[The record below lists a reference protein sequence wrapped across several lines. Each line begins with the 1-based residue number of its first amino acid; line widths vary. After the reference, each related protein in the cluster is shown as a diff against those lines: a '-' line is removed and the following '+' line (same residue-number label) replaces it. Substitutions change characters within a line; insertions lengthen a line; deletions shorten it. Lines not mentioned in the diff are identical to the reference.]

1 VRSRTR
7 IIAAAAAVS
16 AAVAAGSGVA
26 VAASSGGTPAAH
38 ARSTSATVKGG
49 NAAKAGH
56 DAMVAVVARDLH
68 RSTAQ
73 VSAALAP
80 LFAAGHADPDSPVFA
95 AAARSLGVSTQGLI
109 AALTHA
115 KLSLAGP
122 AATKQGPAGTK
133 QGPAGTKQGTAGTKA
148 GAAADKAGHDAMAAS
163 VASELHLGVARVSAA
178 LAPLFAAGGAEPDSP
193 LLQAAARDLGVSAQ
207 QLNTA
212 LVHAKQS
219 LASASQ
225 P

>member
-1 VRSRTR
+1 MRSRTR
-7 IIAAAAAVS
+7 IIAAAAAIS

-26 VAASSGGTPAAH
+26 VAASAGGKPAH
-38 ARSTSATVKGG
+38 ASTTSATGKGG
-49 NAAKAGH
+49 NAATAGH

-80 LFAAGHADPDSPVFA
+80 IFAAGHADPNSPVFA

-122 AATKQGPAGTK
+122 GATKQGPAS
-133 QGPAGTKQGTAGTKA
+133 TKQGTAGTKA

-163 VASELHLGVARVSAA
+163 VASELHLAVARVSAA

>member
-1 VRSRTR
+1 MRSRTR

-26 VAASSGGTPAAH
+26 VAASEGGTPAAH

-73 VSAALAP
+73 VSTALAP
-80 LFAAGHADPDSPVFA
+80 LFAAGHADPDSPVLA

-122 AATKQGPAGTK
+122 AATKQGPAS
-133 QGPAGTKQGTAGTKA
+133 TKQGTAGTKA

>member
-26 VAASSGGTPAAH
+26 VAASDGGTPAAH
-38 ARSTSATVKGG
+38 AHTTPATAKGG
-49 NAAKAGH
+49 NAARAGH

-68 RSTAQ
+68 RSTAE

-80 LFAAGHADPDSPVFA
+80 LFAAGHADPDSPVLA

-122 AATKQGPAGTK
+122 AAT

-148 GAAADKAGHDAMAAS
+148 GAAADKAGHDALAAS
-163 VASELHLGVARVSAA
+163 VASELHLAVARVSTA

-219 LASASQ
+219 LASTRQ

>member
-16 AAVAAGSGVA
+16 AVVAAGSGVA
-26 VAASSGGTPAAH
+26 VAASAGGKPAAH
-38 ARSTSATVKGG
+38 AHTTSATVKGG

-56 DAMVAVVARDLH
+56 NAMVAVVARDLH
-68 RSTAQ
+68 LSTAR
-73 VSAALAP
+73 VAAALAP
-80 LFAAGHADPDSPVFA
+80 LFAAGHADPDSPVLA

-122 AATKQGPAGTK
+122 VGAKQDPAS
-133 QGPAGTKQGTAGTKA
+133 TKA
-148 GAAADKAGHDAMAAS
+148 GTAADKAGHDAMVAT
-163 VASELHLGVARVSAA
+163 VASDLHLSTAQVSAA
-178 LAPLFAAGGAEPDSP
+178 LAPLFAAGRADTESP
-193 LLQAAARDLGVSAQ
+193 LFKAAARSLGVSAQ

-219 LASASQ
+219 LARAR
-225 P
+225 

>member
-16 AAVAAGSGVA
+16 AVVAAGSGVA

-38 ARSTSATVKGG
+38 AHTTSAT
-49 NAAKAGH
+49 AATAKAGH

-68 RSTAQ
+68 RSTAR
-73 VSAALAP
+73 VAAALAP
-80 LFAAGHADPDSPVFA
+80 IFAAGHADPDSPAFA

-115 KLSLAGP
+115 KESLAG
-122 AATKQGPAGTK
+122 AAGTRQGPG
-133 QGPAGTKQGTAGTKA
+133 GSTAGSS
-148 GAAADKAGHDAMAAS
+148 ADKAGHDAMVAT
-163 VASELHLGVARVSAA
+163 VASDLHLAVARVSAA
-178 LAPLFAAGGAEPDSP
+178 LAPLFAAGRAEPDSS
-193 LLQAAARDLGVSAQ
+193 LLKAAARDLGVSVQ

>member
-1 VRSRTR
+1 MRSRTR

-122 AATKQGPAGTK
+122 AATKQGPAS
-133 QGPAGTKQGTAGTKA
+133 TKQGTAGTKA

>member
-122 AATKQGPAGTK
+122 AATKQGPAS
-133 QGPAGTKQGTAGTKA
+133 TKQGTAGTKA

>member
-1 VRSRTR
+1 MRHRTR

-26 VAASSGGTPAAH
+26 VAASAGGKPAAP
-38 ARSTSATVKGG
+38 ATTTSATARGG
-49 NAAKAGH
+49 HAARAGH
-56 DAMVAVVARDLH
+56 DAMVAVVAQDLH
-68 RSTAQ
+68 LSSARVA
-73 VSAALAP
+73 AALAP
-80 LFAAGHADPDSPVFA
+80 LFAAGHADPDSPVLA

-133 QGPAGTKQGTAGTKA
+133 AGTAAG
-148 GAAADKAGHDAMAAS
+148 KAGHDAMVAT
-163 VASELHLGVARVSAA
+163 VASNLHLAVAQVSAA
-178 LAPLFAAGGAEPDSP
+178 LAPLFAAGHADTESP
-193 LLQAAARDLGVSAQ
+193 LFKAAARALGVSPQ

>member
-1 VRSRTR
+1 MRSRTR

-26 VAASSGGTPAAH
+26 VAASEGGTPAAH
-38 ARSTSATVKGG
+38 AHSTAATVKGG

-68 RSTAQ
+68 RNTAQ

-80 LFAAGHADPDSPVFA
+80 LFAAGHADPDSPVLA

-122 AATKQGPAGTK
+122 AGIKQGPAGTK
-133 QGPAGTKQGTAGTKA
+133 QGPAGTKA

-163 VASELHLGVARVSAA
+163 VASELHLAVARVSAA
-178 LAPLFAAGGAEPDSP
+178 LAPLFAAGGAAPDSP
-193 LLQAAARDLGVSAQ
+193 VLSAAARSLGVSTQ
-207 QLNTA
+207 QLSAA

-219 LASASQ
+219 LARASQ

>member
-80 LFAAGHADPDSPVFA
+80 LFAAGHADPGSPVLA

-115 KLSLAGP
+115 KESLAGAVGTRP
-122 AATKQGPAGTK
+122 DPGGAKARAKAAAGS
-133 QGPAGTKQGTAGTKA
+133 
-148 GAAADKAGHDAMAAS
+148 AADKAGHDAMAAS
-163 VASELHLGVARVSAA
+163 VARELNLSTARVSAA

-193 LLQAAARDLGVSAQ
+193 LLTAAARYLGVSAQ

-219 LASASQ
+219 LASTS
-225 P
+225 

>member
-1 VRSRTR
+1 MSTGTTTS
-7 IIAAAAAVS
+7 AAAAAFAAAMDAGS
-16 AAVAAGSGVA
+16 GAAVAASAGGS
-26 VAASSGGTPAAH
+26 PAAH
-38 ARSTSATVKGG
+38 ASTASATVKGG
-49 NAAKAGH
+49 SAARAGH

-80 LFAAGHADPDSPVFA
+80 LFAAGHADPDSPVLA

-115 KLSLAGP
+115 KLSLASP
-122 AATKQGPAGTK
+122 AATKQGLAAIK
-133 QGPAGTKQGTAGTKA
+133 QGPAGTKA
-148 GAAADKAGHDAMAAS
+148 GAAADKAGHAAMAAS
-163 VASELHLGVARVSAA
+163 VASELHLAVARVSAA

-212 LVHAKQS
+212 LEHAKQS

>member
-1 VRSRTR
+1 MRSRTR

-16 AAVAAGSGVA
+16 AVVATGSGVA
-26 VAASSGGTPAAH
+26 VAASEGGTPAAH
-38 ARSTSATVKGG
+38 AHSTSATVKGG

-80 LFAAGHADPDSPVFA
+80 LFAAGHAYPDSPVLA

-122 AATKQGPAGTK
+122 AATKQGPAATK
-133 QGPAGTKQGTAGTKA
+133 QGPAGTKA

-163 VASELHLGVARVSAA
+163 VASELHLAVARVSAA

>member
-133 QGPAGTKQGTAGTKA
+133 QGTAGTKA

-193 LLQAAARDLGVSAQ
+193 LLQAAARGLGVSAQ

>member
-7 IIAAAAAVS
+7 ITAAAAAVS
-16 AAVAAGSGVA
+16 AVVAAGSGVA

-38 ARSTSATVKGG
+38 AHTATATAKGG
-49 NAAKAGH
+49 NAARAGH
-56 DAMVAVVARDLH
+56 DAMVAAVARELN

-80 LFAAGHADPDSPVFA
+80 LFAAGHADPGSPVLA
-95 AAARSLGVSTQGLI
+95 AAARTLGVSTQGLI

-115 KLSLAGP
+115 KESLAGAVGTRP
-122 AATKQGPAGTK
+122 DPGGAKARAKAAAGS
-133 QGPAGTKQGTAGTKA
+133 
-148 GAAADKAGHDAMAAS
+148 AADKAGHDAMAAS
-163 VASELHLGVARVSAA
+163 VARELNLSTARVSAA

-193 LLQAAARDLGVSAQ
+193 LLTAAARDLGVSAQ

-219 LASASQ
+219 LASTS
-225 P
+225 

>member
-16 AAVAAGSGVA
+16 AAVAAGSSAA
-26 VAASSGGTPAAH
+26 VAASAGGKPSAH
-38 ARSTSATVKGG
+38 ATTTSASTARGG
-49 NAAKAGH
+49 PAAKAGH
-56 DAMVAVVARDLH
+56 DAMVAVVARDL
-68 RSTAQ
+68 RLDAAR
-73 VSAALAP
+73 VAAALAP
-80 LFAAGHADPDSPVFA
+80 IFAAGHADPDSPALA

-122 AATKQGPAGTK
+122 AATKQGPAS
-133 QGPAGTKQGTAGTKA
+133 TKQGTAGTKA

>member
-122 AATKQGPAGTK
+122 AATR

-193 LLQAAARDLGVSAQ
+193 LLQAAARGLGVSAQ

>member
-133 QGPAGTKQGTAGTKA
+133 QGTAGTQA
-148 GAAADKAGHDAMAAS
+148 GAAADKAGPDAMAAS
-163 VASELHLGVARVSAA
+163 GASELHLGVARVSAA

-193 LLQAAARDLGVSAQ
+193 LLQAAARGLGVSAQ

>member
-1 VRSRTR
+1 MRSRTR

-73 VSAALAP
+73 VSTALAP
-80 LFAAGHADPDSPVFA
+80 LFAAGHADPDSPVLA

-122 AATKQGPAGTK
+122 AATKQGPAS
-133 QGPAGTKQGTAGTKA
+133 TKQGTAGTKA
-148 GAAADKAGHDAMAAS
+148 GTAADKAGHDAMAAS

-193 LLQAAARDLGVSAQ
+193 LLHAAARDLGVSAQ

>member
-1 VRSRTR
+1 MRSRTR

-16 AAVAAGSGVA
+16 AVVAAGSGVA
-26 VAASSGGTPAAH
+26 VAASEGGTPAAH
-38 ARSTSATVKGG
+38 AHTTPATVKGG

-80 LFAAGHADPDSPVFA
+80 LFAAGHAYPDSPVLA

-122 AATKQGPAGTK
+122 AGTK
-133 QGPAGTKQGTAGTKA
+133 QGPAGTKAGT
-148 GAAADKAGHDAMAAS
+148 AADKAGHDAMVAT
-163 VASELHLGVARVSAA
+163 VASDLHLAVAQVSAA
-178 LAPLFAAGGAEPDSP
+178 LAPLFAAGHADTESP
-193 LLQAAARDLGVSAQ
+193 LFKAAARSLGVSAQ

-219 LASASQ
+219 LASTSQ

>member
-1 VRSRTR
+1 MRSRTR

-80 LFAAGHADPDSPVFA
+80 LFAAGHADPDSPVLA

-115 KLSLAGP
+115 KESLAGP
-122 AATKQGPAGTK
+122 AATK

-163 VASELHLGVARVSAA
+163 VASELHLAVARVSAA

-193 LLQAAARDLGVSAQ
+193 LLTAAARDLGVSAQ

>member
-26 VAASSGGTPAAH
+26 VAASAGGKPAAH
-38 ARSTSATVKGG
+38 ASTPSAAARGG
-49 NAAKAGH
+49 GAVQAGH
-56 DAMVAVVARDLH
+56 NAMVAVVASDLD

-80 LFAAGHADPDSPVFA
+80 LFAAGHADPDSPVLA

-115 KLSLAGP
+115 KKSLAG
-122 AATKQGPAGTK
+122 AAGTRQDPAG
-133 QGPAGTKQGTAGTKA
+133 GGTAGT
-148 GAAADKAGHDAMAAS
+148 AADKAGHDAM
-163 VASELHLGVARVSAA
+163 VAVVARDLHLAVARVSAA
-178 LAPLFAAGGAEPDSP
+178 LAPLFAAGRAEPDSP
-193 LLQAAARDLGVSAQ
+193 LMKAAARDLGVSAQ

>member
-26 VAASSGGTPAAH
+26 VAASEGGTPAAH
-38 ARSTSATVKGG
+38 ARATSATVKGG

-56 DAMVAVVARDLH
+56 DAMVAVVARDLQ

-122 AATKQGPAGTK
+122 AATKQGPAS
-133 QGPAGTKQGTAGTKA
+133 TKQGTAGTKA

>member
-16 AAVAAGSGVA
+16 AALAAGSGVA
-26 VAASSGGTPAAH
+26 VAASAGGKPAAH
-38 ARSTSATVKGG
+38 AHTTSAPGKGG

-56 DAMVAVVARDLH
+56 NAMVAVVARDLH
-68 RSTAQ
+68 LSTAR
-73 VSAALAP
+73 VAAALAP
-80 LFAAGHADPDSPVFA
+80 LFAAGHADPESPVLA

-115 KLSLAGP
+115 KLSLAG
-122 AATKQGPAGTK
+122 AAGTK
-133 QGPAGTKQGTAGTKA
+133 QGPGGSKAGTP
-148 GAAADKAGHDAMAAS
+148 ADKAGHDAMVAS
-163 VASELHLGVARVSAA
+163 VAQSLNLSTSQVSAA
-178 LAPLFAAGGAEPDSP
+178 LAPLFAAGRAETESP
-193 LLQAAARDLGVSAQ
+193 LFKAAARSLGVSAQ

-219 LASASQ
+219 LASAR
-225 P
+225 

>member
-1 VRSRTR
+1 MRSRTR

-26 VAASSGGTPAAH
+26 VAASEGGTPAAH
-38 ARSTSATVKGG
+38 ARATSATVKGG

-56 DAMVAVVARDLH
+56 DAMVAVVARDLQ

-122 AATKQGPAGTK
+122 AATKQGPAS
-133 QGPAGTKQGTAGTKA
+133 TKQGTAGTKA

>member
-1 VRSRTR
+1 MRSRTR
-7 IIAAAAAVS
+7 IIAAAAAIS

-26 VAASSGGTPAAH
+26 VAASAGGKPAH
-38 ARSTSATVKGG
+38 ASTTSATGKGG
-49 NAAKAGH
+49 NAATAGH

-80 LFAAGHADPDSPVFA
+80 LFAAGHANPNSPVLA

-115 KLSLAGP
+115 KESLA
-122 AATKQGPAGTK
+122 GPAGTK
-133 QGPAGTKQGTAGTKA
+133 QGPAGTKQGAAGTKA
-148 GAAADKAGHDAMAAS
+148 GAAADKAGHDAMVAT
-163 VASELHLGVARVSAA
+163 VASDLHLTVAQVSAA
-178 LAPLFAAGGAEPDSP
+178 LAPLFAAGHADTESP
-193 LLQAAARDLGVSAQ
+193 LFKAAARDLGVSAQ

>member
-1 VRSRTR
+1 MRNRTR
-7 IIAAAAAVS
+7 MIAAAVAVS
-16 AAVAAGSGVA
+16 AAVAAASGAA
-26 VAASSGGTPAAH
+26 VAASAGGKPSAPATASGI
-38 ARSTSATVKGG
+38 KGG

-56 DAMVAVVARDLH
+56 AAMVAVVARDLH
-68 RSTAQ
+68 LSTAR
-73 VSAALAP
+73 VAAALAP
-80 LFAAGHADPDSPVFA
+80 LFAAGHAYPGSPVLA

-122 AATKQGPAGTK
+122 AATKQGPAATK
-133 QGPAGTKQGTAGTKA
+133 QGPAGTKA

-163 VASELHLGVARVSAA
+163 EASELHLAVARVSAA

>member
-26 VAASSGGTPAAH
+26 VAASAGGKPAAH
-38 ARSTSATVKGG
+38 ASTPSAAARGG
-49 NAAKAGH
+49 GAVQAGH
-56 DAMVAVVARDLH
+56 NAMVAVVASDLD

-80 LFAAGHADPDSPVFA
+80 LFAAGHADPDSPVLA

-115 KLSLAGP
+115 KESLAG
-122 AATKQGPAGTK
+122 AAGAKQDPGNGSKAGT
-133 QGPAGTKQGTAGTKA
+133 
-148 GAAADKAGHDAMAAS
+148 AADKAGHDAMAAS
-163 VASELHLGVARVSAA
+163 VASELHVAVARVSAA
-178 LAPLFAAGGAEPDSP
+178 LAPLFAAGRAEPDSP
-193 LLQAAARDLGVSAQ
+193 LLHAAARDLGVSAQ

>member
-1 VRSRTR
+1 MRSRTR

-16 AAVAAGSGVA
+16 AAVAAGSGAA
-26 VAASSGGTPAAH
+26 VAASAGGKPAAH
-38 ARSTSATVKGG
+38 ASTASATVKGG

-80 LFAAGHADPDSPVFA
+80 LFAAGHADPDSPVLA
-95 AAARSLGVSTQGLI
+95 AAARSLGVSTPGLI

-115 KLSLAGP
+115 KESLAGP
-122 AATKQGPAGTK
+122 AATKQGPAS
-133 QGPAGTKQGTAGTKA
+133 TKQGTAGTKA

>member
-122 AATKQGPAGTK
+122 AATKQGPAS
-133 QGPAGTKQGTAGTKA
+133 TKQGTAGTKA

-163 VASELHLGVARVSAA
+163 VASELHLSVARVSAA

>member
-1 VRSRTR
+1 MDRCE
-7 IIAAAAAVS
+7 
-16 AAVAAGSGVA
+16 
-26 VAASSGGTPAAH
+26 PPP
-38 ARSTSATVKGG
+38 
-49 NAAKAGH
+49 KAGH

-68 RSTAQ
+68 RNTAQ

-80 LFAAGHADPDSPVFA
+80 LFAAGHADPDSPVLA

-122 AATKQGPAGTK
+122 AATKQGPAATK
-133 QGPAGTKQGTAGTKA
+133 QGPAGTKA

-163 VASELHLGVARVSAA
+163 VASELHLAVARVSAA

>member
-1 VRSRTR
+1 MRSRTR
-7 IIAAAAAVS
+7 IIAAAAAIS

-26 VAASSGGTPAAH
+26 VAASAGGKPAH
-38 ARSTSATVKGG
+38 ASTTSATGKGG
-49 NAAKAGH
+49 NAATAGH

-80 LFAAGHADPDSPVFA
+80 LFAAGHANPNSPVLA

-115 KLSLAGP
+115 KESLAGP
-122 AATKQGPAGTK
+122 AGTKQGPAGTK
-133 QGPAGTKQGTAGTKA
+133 QGPAGTKQGAAGTKA
-148 GAAADKAGHDAMAAS
+148 GAAADKAGHDAMVAT
-163 VASELHLGVARVSAA
+163 VASDLHLTVAQVSAA
-178 LAPLFAAGGAEPDSP
+178 LAPLFAAGHADTKSP
-193 LLQAAARDLGVSAQ
+193 LFKAAARDLGVSAQ

>member
-1 VRSRTR
+1 MRSRTR

-26 VAASSGGTPAAH
+26 VAASSGGKPAAH
-38 ARSTSATVKGG
+38 GHTTAATVKGG

-68 RSTAQ
+68 RSTEQ

-80 LFAAGHADPDSPVFA
+80 LFAAGHADPDSPVLA

-122 AATKQGPAGTK
+122 AATKQGPAATK
-133 QGPAGTKQGTAGTKA
+133 QGPAGTKA
-148 GAAADKAGHDAMAAS
+148 GAAADKAGHAAMAAS
-163 VASELHLGVARVSAA
+163 VASELHLAVARVSAA

-212 LVHAKQS
+212 LEHAKQS